1 MTQTN
6 LVCLSTRFTLLDDL
20 LTRGMLIPLSTV
32 MCSGVRTI
40 NQHVSGFIAYWR
52 AGSIQVD
59 RKRRCDAR
67 RTETCIIPNMT
78 SKFGLLAQML
88 VLIIFTN
95 DESAVMS
102 RKVKA
107 FNVGRIMGFRG
118 KNFREGVGG
127 KVYVVDENRQN
138 TLLIKNFF
146 FDGGH
151 PVCCWTSPLKFIH
164 LSLLSSQCPNQI

>member
-1 MTQTN
+1 M
-6 LVCLSTRFTLLDDL
+6 
-20 LTRGMLIPLSTV
+20 
-32 MCSGVRTI
+32 
-40 NQHVSGFIAYWR
+40 
-52 AGSIQVD
+52 QVD
-59 RKRRCDAR
+59 RERRCDAR
-67 RTETCIIPNMT
+67 RTETCIIPIMT

-88 VLIIFTN
+88 VLTIFTN

-138 TLLIKNFF
+138 TVLIKNFF

-151 PVCCWTSPLKFIH
+151 PVCCWTSPLKIH
-164 LSLLSSQCPNQI
+164 LFVPTYFTVSKSNIVKKVQKNFPKGFKYGFLNW